1 MIQFM
6 QLHHKYT
13 EKIQTKCEKLQ
24 ESSKINND
32 LLIALNFSINSK
44 IFCTFG
50 GYFLFYL
57 I

>member
-1 MIQFM
+1 MIQFI
-6 QLHHKYT
+6 QLHHKYN
-13 EKIQTKCEKLQ
+13 KNFQTKCEKSQ

-32 LLIALNFSINSK
+32 LLIALNFSINSE